1 MIDHPDNPYVKLLV
15 VFGRD
20 DKDLLQAAKGI
31 AQGNILFRGSS
42 VTVDDVK
49 QLQARKPYD
58 APNWVRTDRAVTFAE
73 LKTYEQ
79 QLQSSGLVPDAITV
93 ALNLP
98 PDLYLLRANGIEMH
112 LYYRYIMPPIR
123 DISRMDISPNAQF
136 LQPFGLNS

>member
-58 APNWVRTDRAVTFAE
+58 APNWVRTDRAVTFALPAARQRHRYEPE
-73 LKTYEQ
+73 LSLYHAADQ
-79 QLQSSGLVPDAITV
+79 GQLAHG
-93 ALNLP
+93 
-98 PDLYLLRANGIEMH
+98 Y
-112 LYYRYIMPPIR
+112 
-123 DISRMDISPNAQF
+123 
-136 LQPFGLNS
+136 QP